1 MRGFFGSIGRF
12 PLLLGAI
19 ALFAFAL
26 WEESHNTYGHT
37 TVAIVSLAIGAVLLG
52 GWFYSLVVDA
62 ERRQPEQPSAPPA
75 TGETQDGAEES

>member
-1 MRGFFGSIGRF
+1 VKGFFSSVGRF

-37 TVAIVSLAIGAVLLG
+37 TVAIVSLAIGAVMLG

-62 ERRQPEQPSAPPA
+62 ERRHRDRDDPPPPS
-75 TGETQDGAEES
+75 T